1 MRFFRGFMLTLAGMC
16 VFLCMLSGVAYTQIT
31 SSRQMLNGFNQFAD
45 TSLKGVPASA
55 YPDYAK
61 VIAGYLTGKQN
72 DLKVTAEDGTERPGF
87 SEKELA
93 HMADV
98 RGLVHG
104 LKVFLYVSGGLSLLF
119 FGAYLYL
126 RRRRK
131 TWKVLLRGILKGAAA
146 GAYVL
151 LGLIL
156 ALAVW
161 GVVNFTGLFVT
172 FHKVFFSNSLWLLN
186 PREHLLIMLMPTPF
200 FVWYAKQ
207 IALTCLPIF
216 VLMAAVAVAGIVF
229 SRSRYEGL

>member
-16 VFLCMLSGVAYTQIT
+16 VFLYMLSGVAYTQIT
-31 SSRQMLNGFNQFAD
+31 SSSQMLNGFNQFAD

-61 VIAGYLTGKQN
+61 VITGYLTGKRN
-72 DLKVTAEDGTERPGF
+72 NLKVTAEDGTERPGF

-98 RGLVHG
+98 RGLVRG
-104 LKVFLYVSGGLSLLF
+104 LKVFLFVSGAVALLV
-119 FGAYLYL
+119 FGTHLFL
-126 RRRRK
+126 RRSK
-131 TWKVLLRGILKGAAA
+131 TRKVLLRGLLKGAAA

-151 LGLIL
+151 LGVIL

-161 GVVNFTGLFVT
+161 GAVNFTGLFVT

-207 IALTCLPIF
+207 IALACLPIF
-216 VLMAAVAVAGIVF
+216 ALMAAVAVAGIVF
-229 SRSRYEGL
+229 GRSRYKGL